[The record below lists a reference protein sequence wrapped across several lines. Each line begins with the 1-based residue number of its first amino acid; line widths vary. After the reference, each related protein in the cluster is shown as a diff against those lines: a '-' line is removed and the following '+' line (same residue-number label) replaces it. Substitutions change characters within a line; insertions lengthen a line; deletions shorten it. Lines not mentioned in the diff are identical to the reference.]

1 LEKRFLKDIFWTKF
15 EPCGSPHDPANIEKF
30 TLIHALLKIAA
41 MLLQQSC
48 EAHRADHQQG

>member
-1 LEKRFLKDIFWTKF
+1 MRD
-15 EPCGSPHDPANIEKF
+15 IEKF